1 MPISTRGTIFNSRL
15 HDRGFV
21 TMSDRNVALWLRTPG
36 APMRV
41 EPAPLGTLG
50 PAQVRVLV
58 RAVAINSVDGIPEI
72 A

>member
-1 MPISTRGTIFNSRL
+1 
-15 HDRGFV
+15 
-21 TMSDRNVALWLRTPG
+21 MSDRNVALWLRTPG